1 MRTFKELFKEDI
13 EEKATPAQ
21 IMQNRRKMGRRMKI
35 LAKKSS
41 VKMKKARMKLRRRD
55 NDALQAIAK
64 RQAKMMVI
72 KRSLGPDVNY
82 KELPMQKRIQ
92 IDQKIVA
99 KKRAVIDKISKKI
112 LRKLKA
118 GEGERVKQAKLA
130 KAGMDA
136 VGD

>member
-1 MRTFKELFKEDI
+1 MRNFKELFEDI

-21 IMQNRRKMGRRMKI
+21 MMQNRRKMARRMKI

-41 VKMKKARMKLRRRD
+41 VKTKKARMRLRRR
-55 NDALQAIAK
+55 NPEALQAAAK

-72 KRSLGPDVNY
+72 KRTLGPDINY

-92 IDQKIVA
+92 IDQKVVA

-130 KAGMDA
+130 KAES
-136 VGD
+136 

>member
-1 MRTFKELFKEDI
+1 MRTFKELFEEEI

-21 IMQNRRKMGRRMKI
+21 IMQNRRKMGRRMKL

-55 NDALQAIAK
+55 TASLEAIAK

>member
-1 MRTFKELFKEDI
+1 MRNFKELFEDI

-21 IMQNRRKMGRRMKI
+21 IMQNRRKMARRMKI

-41 VKMKKARMKLRRRD
+41 VKTKKSRMRLRRR
-55 NDALQAIAK
+55 NPEALQAAAK

-118 GEGERVKQAKLA
+118 GEGERVKQAQLA
-130 KAGMDA
+130 KAES
-136 VGD
+136 

>member
-1 MRTFKELFKEDI
+1 MRTFKELFEEEI

-35 LAKKSS
+35 LARKSS

-118 GEGERVKQAKLA
+118 GEGERVKKAKAA

>member
-1 MRTFKELFKEDI
+1 MRTFKELFQEEL
-13 EEKATPAQ
+13 EEKMTPAQ
-21 IMQNRRKMGRRMKI
+21 MMMHRKKMGRKMKL

-41 VKMKKARMKLRRRD
+41 VKAKKERMKLRRRD
-55 NDALQAIAK
+55 PDALQAIAK
-64 RQAKMMVI
+64 RQAKQMVI

-82 KELPMQKRIQ
+82 KELPIQKRIQ

-112 LRKLKA
+112 LRQLKA

>member
-1 MRTFKELFKEDI
+1 MRNFKNLFEDI

-21 IMQNRRKMGRRMKI
+21 MMQNRRKMARRMKI

-41 VKMKKARMKLRRRD
+41 VKAKKARMRLRRRGT
-55 NDALQAIAK
+55 DALQAAAK

-72 KRSLGPDVNY
+72 KRTLGPDINY

-92 IDQKIVA
+92 IDQKVVA

-130 KAGMDA
+130 KAES
-136 VGD
+136 